1 MPMIVVG
8 YSVPAWS
15 ILFVW
20 FLADE
25 RKENVHIDVFEDE
38 TVVMGIGKNYYSFK
52 HCAENIITEIAL
64 HLAYTASTTSKCRA
78 W

>member
-1 MPMIVVG
+1 M
-8 YSVPAWS
+8 
-15 ILFVW
+15 W

-38 TVVMGIGKNYYSFK
+38 TVVMGIGKNNYSFK

-64 HLAYTASTTSKCRA
+64 HLAYTARQVQLPNVMLGKIKK
-78 W
+78 